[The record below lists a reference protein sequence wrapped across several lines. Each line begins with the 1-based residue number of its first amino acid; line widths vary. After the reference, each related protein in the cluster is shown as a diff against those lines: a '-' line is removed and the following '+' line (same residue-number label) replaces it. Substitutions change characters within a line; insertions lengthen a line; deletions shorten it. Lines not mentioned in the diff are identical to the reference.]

1 MIFKISREVRLFR
14 NNIAYFKVFYGNI
27 SVSLNLLFLKS
38 LTLVNASRQL
48 GNTAESPTTP
58 LHHTLPYLWLVAP
71 PIKLMW
77 RANQSDVWSDFPK
90 LHLMKIG
97 RHNSVFYALAKTAK
111 SNLERDFFIHKTIG
125 ERIVLVRGE
134 VDF

>member
-1 MIFKISREVRLFR
+1 
-14 NNIAYFKVFYGNI
+14 
-27 SVSLNLLFLKS
+27 
-38 LTLVNASRQL
+38 
-48 GNTAESPTTP
+48 
-58 LHHTLPYLWLVAP
+58 
-71 PIKLMW
+71 
-77 RANQSDVWSDFPK
+77 
-90 LHLMKIG
+90 MKIG